1 MANDFHHGVRVI
13 EINDGTRTIST
24 ISTAVI
30 GVVCTSNDADDSVFP
45 LNTPTLITN
54 VASSL
59 AYAGQQGTLRPTL
72 NAIADQ
78 CSPTVVVVRVAEG
91 QDANATTANIIGT
104 VTEDGKF
111 TGIKALLTAKTKLAV

>member
-30 GVVCTSNDADDSVFP
+30 GVVCSSNHADDSVFP
-45 LNTPTLITN
+45 LHTPTLIPN

-59 AYAGQQGTLRPTL
+59 AYAGQHGPLRPTL

-78 CSPTVVVVRVAEG
+78 RSPTLVVVRVAED
-91 QDANATTANIIGT
+91 QDANATTANIVRT
-104 VTEDGKF
+104 VTEEGKF
-111 TGIKALLTAKTKLAV
+111 T